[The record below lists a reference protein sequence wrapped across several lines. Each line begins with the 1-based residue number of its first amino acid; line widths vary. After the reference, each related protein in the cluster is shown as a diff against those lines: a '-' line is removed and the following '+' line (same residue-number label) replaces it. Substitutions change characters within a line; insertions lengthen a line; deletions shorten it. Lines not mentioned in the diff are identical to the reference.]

1 MKVLTE
7 LPRVKQTE
15 TNLTC
20 SGKILSNEIVRKLVN
35 CYSHADDLIEWV
47 DQALDMGGV
56 RKRGGI

>member
-7 LPRVKQTE
+7 LPRVRTE

-20 SGKILSNEIVRKLVN
+20 SGEILSNEIVRQFVS
-35 CYSHADDLIEWV
+35 CQSHANDLIEWV
-47 DQALDMGGV
+47 MPLDMGGV

>member
-7 LPRVKQTE
+7 VPRVKQTE

-20 SGKILSNEIVRKLVN
+20 SGEVLSNEIVHKFVN
-35 CYSHADDLIEWV
+35 CQSHADDLIEWV